1 MRIAI
6 LTNEYPPHI
15 YGGAGV
21 HVDYLTR
28 ELAKLSD
35 GSKCSL
41 RILCFG
47 DQDQAGHHV
56 KVKGIAAPA
65 QLAVDCHHHQKLVD
79 TLQRNVIMTGALNKG
94 GHYPLPH
101 LVHPPGRL
109 PVKGTPGRA
118 PGPHHPFP
126 GAPAPLEGRAAG
138 AGLPG
143 QHLGGAHRLR
153 ERRRGHRR
161 VQGHAPGRPHHLRR
175 APGQSAG

>member
-47 DQDQAGHHV
+47 DQDQESHHI
-56 KVKGIAAPA
+56 KVKGNCRAGA
-65 QLAVDCHHHQKLVD
+65 
-79 TLQRNVIMTGALNKG
+79 TGGGLPPSPEAG
-94 GHYPLPH
+94 GHPAAQRHHDRGLEQRRTLSTATP
-101 LVHPPGRL
+101 
-109 PVKGTPGRA
+109 GTPTW
-118 PGPHHPFP
+118 
-126 GAPAPLEGRAAG
+126 PAAC
-138 AGLPG
+138 
-143 QHLGGAHRLR
+143 
-153 ERRRGHRR
+153 
-161 VQGHAPGRPHHLRR
+161 
-175 APGQSAG
+175 